1 MIQLVHSTKDYR
13 YLFVLHDSTKVKVKN
28 KEVTEI
34 SLLEEYLNKIP
45 SYQFLPSFSGIVRP
59 VVFLDKMKVQGKV
72 VHYCSAGLWKEIRD
86 WGTREGVNVV
96 GPDNSLKLTDFNLSI
111 EEFTDLIKSWDLNIT
126 PRSYQIE
133 AAWRILHYRCSL
145 SQLATRA
152 GKTLIAYI
160 VFRYLL
166 EHGAHNILMVVPS
179 ISLVKQGV
187 EDMKEYKE
195 FFKSEAIWAKGE
207 YIQSSNLTIGTFQ
220 SLVKRCKKGRQKN
233 KSYNP
238 KFFEKFDVV
247 CIDECHKADCQSI
260 KDILSQD
267 FVKNLK
273 IRFGFS
279 GTLPDEGTI
288 DSFATQALLGPCV
301 QDLTSRELIDSG
313 FLTEPNITQIHIHYR
328 DDDSLVRSY
337 IKYGEYLCSTF
348 EEENGKR
355 ILLNK
360 EDRDMTMIYKKR
372 KPIALIEARKNM
384 DDREYMNFLVELCKA
399 SGSNLLNLEQ
409 MIAEHSEKKLDIIRE
424 IVFSWDKNGIVFAH
438 NSEYI
443 QHLYNYLSKT
453 FPDRPVYVIRG
464 NTPQKRREWIKEK
477 LNSTDT
483 NAILVASY
491 GCVGTGLTFK
501 NIDYCIFT
509 QSFKSKII
517 NLQSI
522 GRGLL
527 PSEGKQ
533 EFSVYDLID
542 YLPTRRLEYQGKAKI
557 KTYKKVDYKYKVI
570 SR

>member
-1 MIQLVHSTKDYR
+1 
-13 YLFVLHDSTKVKVKN
+13 
-28 KEVTEI
+28 
-34 SLLEEYLNKIP
+34 
-45 SYQFLPSFSGIVRP
+45 
-59 VVFLDKMKVQGKV
+59 
-72 VHYCSAGLWKEIRD
+72 
-86 WGTREGVNVV
+86 
-96 GPDNSLKLTDFNLSI
+96 
-111 EEFTDLIKSWDLNIT
+111 
-126 PRSYQIE
+126 
-133 AAWRILHYRCSL
+133 
-145 SQLATRA
+145 
-152 GKTLIAYI
+152 
-160 VFRYLL
+160 
-166 EHGAHNILMVVPS
+166 MVVPS

-355 ILLNK
+355 VLLNK

-464 NTPQKRREWIKEK
+464 NTPQKKREEIKEK